1 MDPASMALLFAVI
14 LVVCLALGVWIGTAL
29 LIAGAF
35 AMALFTSRPMG
46 PAMATTVWSHI
57 SLWGLASLPLFI
69 WMGEILCRTRLSEN
83 LFNGL
88 SPLLRRLPGG
98 LLHVNVAGCTA
109 FSAISGSSAATLL
122 TVGKITMPELKQRG
136 YPDGMVSGT
145 LAGAGTLGL
154 LIPPSIT
161 MIIYGIMVEESI
173 ARLFMAGLIPGLML
187 AGLFILYNM
196 GWGML
201 TAEGRAMREDP
212 STWRE
217 KLSGLLEL
225 FPVVA
230 LITGVIGSIY
240 TGIAAP
246 TEAAVLGVAGA
257 LILAAVQGSLTMET
271 LSQSLMGT
279 VRTTSMIILLLAGS
293 AFLTLAMGFTG
304 LPRTLAGW
312 IGEMELSA
320 TALIIALMVMYMLL
334 GCFLDGISMIVL
346 TIAVVEP
353 LVRAAGI
360 DMIWFGV
367 FVVLV
372 GEMAL
377 ITPPIGFNLFLVQG
391 MTGRDIGFISRAAAP
406 MFALMLLGV
415 ILLIVFPETALW
427 LPQAMS
433 ARN

>member
-1 MDPASMALLFAVI
+1 MALLFAAI
-14 LVVCLALGVWIGTAL
+14 LVVCLAVGVWIGAAL

-35 AMALFTSRPMG
+35 AMTFFTSRPMG

-57 SLWGLASLPLFI
+57 SLWGLASLPLFV

-98 LLHVNVAGCTA
+98 LLHVNVVGCTA

-136 YPDGMVSGT
+136 YPDSMVSGT

-187 AGLFILYNM
+187 AGIFILYNV
-196 GWGML
+196 GWGVF
-201 TAEGRAMREDP
+201 TPEGRAMREEP
-212 STWRE
+212 SSWYE
-217 KLSGLLEL
+217 KLRGLVEL

-230 LITGVIGSIY
+230 LIAGVIGSIY

-257 LILAAVQGSLTMET
+257 LVLAAAQGSLTFET
-271 LSQSLMGT
+271 LAESLMGT
-279 VRTTSMIILLLAGS
+279 VKTTSMITLLLAGS

-304 LPRTLAGW
+304 LPRALAEW
-312 IGEMELSA
+312 IGAMHLSS

-353 LVRAAGI
+353 LVRSAGV

-391 MTGRDIGFISRAAAP
+391 MSGRDIAFVSRAAAP

-415 ILLIVFPETALW
+415 ITLIAFPEIALW
-427 LPQAMS
+427 LPEAMS

>member
-1 MDPASMALLFAVI
+1 MDPGTMAILFAVV
-14 LVVCLALGVWIGTAL
+14 LVLCLAAGVWIGTAL
-29 LIAGAF
+29 IVVGAF
-35 AMALFTSRPMG
+35 AMAFFTSRPIG
-46 PAMATTVWSHI
+46 ATMATTVWSHI

-122 TVGKITMPELKQRG
+122 TVGKITMPELKRRG
-136 YPDGMVSGT
+136 YPDSMVAGT

-173 ARLFMAGLIPGLML
+173 ARLFMAGLLPGLML
-187 AGLFILYNM
+187 AGLFVLYNV
-196 GWGML
+196 GWGVF
-201 TAEGRAMREDP
+201 TEQGRLMREEP
-212 STWRE
+212 STFRE
-217 KLSGLLEL
+217 KMLGLKEL
-225 FPVVA
+225 LPVVA
-230 LITGVIGSIY
+230 LIVGVIGSIY
-240 TGIAAP
+240 SGIAAP

-257 LILAAVQGSLTMET
+257 LILAGFQGSLTRET
-271 LSQSLMGT
+271 LSESLMGT
-279 VRTTSMIILLLAGS
+279 VKTTSMITLLLAGS

-304 LPRTLAGW
+304 LPRALAEW
-312 IGEMELSA
+312 IGAMNLSA
-320 TALIIALMVMYMLL
+320 IALIIALLVMYMIL

-353 LVRAAGI
+353 LVRAVGI

-406 MFALMLLGV
+406 MFALMFIGV
-415 ILLIVFPETALW
+415 VLIVAFPQIALW
-427 LPQAMS
+427 LPEVMS

>member
-1 MDPASMALLFAVI
+1 MDPVTMATLIAVI
-14 LVVCLALGVWIGTAL
+14 LVICLAFGVWIGAAL
-29 LIAGAF
+29 LIAGMF
-35 AMALFTSRPMG
+35 AMEFFTSRPMG

-57 SLWGLASLPLFI
+57 SLWGLASLPLFV
-69 WMGEILCRTRLSEN
+69 WMGEILCRTRLSKS
-83 LFNGL
+83 LFDGL
-88 SPLLRRLPGG
+88 SPLLRRMPGG
-98 LLHVNVAGCTA
+98 LLHVNVVGCTA

-122 TVGKITMPELKQRG
+122 TVGKITMPELKKRG
-136 YPDGMVSGT
+136 YPDSMVAGT

-173 ARLFMAGLIPGLML
+173 ARLFMAGLMPGLLL
-187 AGLFILYNM
+187 AGLFLLYNV

-201 TAEGRAMREDP
+201 SQEGRGIRE
-212 STWRE
+212 SGSSLSE
-217 KLSGLLEL
+217 KLKGLLEL
-225 FPVVA
+225 IPIAA
-230 LITGVIGSIY
+230 LVLGVIGSIY
-240 TGIAAP
+240 SGIAAP

-257 LILAAVQGSLTMET
+257 LIMAAAQGSLSFDTIKET
-271 LSQSLMGT
+271 LIGT
-279 VRTTSMIILLLAGS
+279 VKTTSMIILLLAGS
-293 AFLTLAMGFTG
+293 SFLTLAMGFTG
-304 LPRTLAGW
+304 LPRELAEW
-312 IGEMELSA
+312 IGQMELSA

-360 DMIWFGV
+360 DLIWFGV

-391 MTGRDIGFISRAAAP
+391 MTGRDIGFVSRAAVP
-406 MFALMLLGV
+406 MFLIMLGAVVLLV
-415 ILLIVFPETALW
+415 IFPEIALW
-427 LPQAMS
+427 LPDIMS
-433 ARN
+433 QRK

>member
-1 MDPASMALLFAVI
+1 MDPAIMAILLAVI
-14 LVVCLALGVWIGTAL
+14 LIICLGFGVWIGAAL

-35 AMALFTSRPMG
+35 AMEFFTLRPVG
-46 PAMATTVWSHI
+46 PAMATTVWTHI

-88 SPLLRRLPGG
+88 SPLLQRMPGG
-98 LLHVNVAGCTA
+98 LLHVNVVGCTA

-122 TVGKITMPELKQRG
+122 TVGKITIPELKRRG
-136 YPDGMVSGT
+136 YPDSMVAGT

-187 AGLFILYNM
+187 AGLFILYNV
-196 GWGML
+196 GWGLL
-201 TAEGRAMREDP
+201 TEQGRNIREDRA
-212 STWRE
+212 SASK
-217 KLSGLLEL
+217 KLKGLTEL
-225 FPVVA
+225 FPIGA
-230 LITGVIGSIY
+230 LIFSVIGSIY

-257 LILAAVQGSLTMET
+257 ITLAALQKSLSIQVLAET
-271 LSQSLMGT
+271 LMGT
-279 VRTTSMIILLLAGS
+279 VKTTSMIILLLAGS

-304 LPRTLAGW
+304 LPRALAEW
-312 IGEMELSA
+312 IGAMELSS
-320 TALIIALMVMYMLL
+320 TALLLTLMVMYMIL

-346 TIAVVEP
+346 TLAVVEP
-353 LVRAAGI
+353 LVRMAGI
-360 DMIWFGV
+360 DLIWFGV

-377 ITPPIGFNLFLVQG
+377 IPPPIGFNLFLVQG

-406 MFALMLLGV
+406 MFALMFIAV
-415 ILLIVFPETALW
+415 VLLILFPEIALW
-427 LPQAMS
+427 LPEVLT

>member
-1 MDPASMALLFAVI
+1 MGPEIIAILLVVI
-14 LVVCLALGVWIGTAL
+14 LIACLGLGVWIGAAM
-29 LIAGAF
+29 LIAGIF
-35 AMALFTSRPMG
+35 AMEFFTSHPAG
-46 PAMATTVWSHI
+46 PAMATTVWTHI

-69 WMGEILCRTRLSEN
+69 WMGEILCRTKLSQN

-88 SPLLRRLPGG
+88 SPLFRRTPGG
-98 LLHVNVAGCTA
+98 LLHANVVGCTA

-122 TVGKITMPELKQRG
+122 TVGKITMPELKRRG
-136 YPDGMVSGT
+136 YPDSMVAGT

-187 AGLFILYNM
+187 ASLFILYNI
-196 GWGML
+196 GWGIL
-201 TAEGRAMREDP
+201 TNQGRAIREERAAL
-212 STWRE
+212 SE
-217 KLSGLLEL
+217 KLKGLIEL
-225 FPVVA
+225 FPIAA
-230 LITGVIGSIY
+230 LIFGVIGSIY

-257 LILAAVQGSLTMET
+257 LVLAVFQRSLNVRVLAETLMET
-271 LSQSLMGT
+271 
-279 VRTTSMIILLLAGS
+279 VKTTSMIILLLAGS

-304 LPRTLAGW
+304 LPRALAEW
-312 IGEMELSA
+312 IGDMQLSA
-320 TALIIALMVMYMLL
+320 TALILALMVMYMIL

-346 TIAVVEP
+346 TLAVVEP
-353 LVRAAGI
+353 LVRSAEI
-360 DMIWFGV
+360 DLIWFGV

-391 MTGRDIGFISRAAAP
+391 MTGRGIGFISRAAAP
-406 MFALMLLGV
+406 MFALMLIAV
-415 ILLIVFPETALW
+415 ILLITFPQIALW
-427 LPQAMS
+427 LPEAMS
-433 ARN
+433 GKN

>member
-1 MDPASMALLFAVI
+1 MDPATIAILLTVI
-14 LVVCLALGVWIGTAL
+14 LIICLGFGVWIGAAL
-29 LIAGAF
+29 LIAGFF
-35 AMALFTSRPMG
+35 AMEFFTLRPVG
-46 PAMATTVWSHI
+46 PAMATTVWTHI

-88 SPLLRRLPGG
+88 SPLLQRMPGG
-98 LLHVNVAGCTA
+98 LLHVNVVGCTA

-122 TVGKITMPELKQRG
+122 TVGKITIPELKRRG
-136 YPDGMVSGT
+136 YPDSMVAGT

-187 AGLFILYNM
+187 AGLFILYNV
-196 GWGML
+196 GWGLL
-201 TAEGRAMREDP
+201 TEQGRNTREDRA
-212 STWRE
+212 SASE
-217 KLSGLLEL
+217 KLKGIKEL
-225 FPVVA
+225 FPIGA
-230 LITGVIGSIY
+230 LIFGVIGSIY

-257 LILAAVQGSLTMET
+257 IILAAFQRSLSIQVLAET
-271 LSQSLMGT
+271 LMGT

-304 LPRTLAGW
+304 LPRALAEW
-312 IGEMELSA
+312 IGAMELSS
-320 TALIIALMVMYMLL
+320 TALLLALMVMYMIL

-346 TIAVVEP
+346 TLAVVEP
-353 LVRAAGI
+353 LVRMAGI
-360 DMIWFGV
+360 DLIWFGV

-391 MTGRDIGFISRAAAP
+391 MTGRNIGFISRAAAP
-406 MFALMLLGV
+406 MFVLMFIAV
-415 ILLIVFPETALW
+415 ILLILFPEIALW
-427 LPQAMS
+427 LPEVLT

>member
-1 MDPASMALLFAVI
+1 MDPGTMAVVFMGILMAV
-14 LVVCLALGVWIGTAL
+14 LTPGVWIGAAL
-29 LIAGAF
+29 LVVGIA
-35 AMALFTSRPMG
+35 AMALGSPRPIG

-122 TVGKITMPELKQRG
+122 TVGKITMPELKRRG
-136 YPDGMVSGT
+136 YPDAMVGGT

-173 ARLFMAGLIPGLML
+173 ARLFMAGLVPGLML
-187 AGLFILYNM
+187 AGLFVLYNI
-196 GWGML
+196 GWGLL
-201 TAEGRAMREDP
+201 TDEGRAMREEP
-212 STWRE
+212 SDLRQ
-217 KLSGLLEL
+217 KLKGLMEL
-225 FPVVA
+225 FPIVA
-230 LITGVIGSIY
+230 LIVGVIGSIY

-257 LILAAVQGSLTMET
+257 LVLAAFQGSLSYTT
-271 LSQSLMGT
+271 LSASLMGT
-279 VRTTSMIILLLAGS
+279 VKTTSMITLLLAGS

-304 LPRTLAGW
+304 LPRALAEW
-312 IGEMELSA
+312 IGAMELSA
-320 TALIIALMVMYMLL
+320 TVLIIALMVLYMLL

-415 ILLIVFPETALW
+415 VLLIMFPQIALW
-427 LPQAMS
+427 LPEAMS
-433 ARN
+433 SRN

>member
-1 MDPASMALLFAVI
+1 MDPITAAI
-14 LVVCLALGVWIGTAL
+14 LIGVVLIVCLALGVWIGAAL
-29 LIAGAF
+29 LITGVF
-35 AMALFTSRPMG
+35 AVEMFTSRPIG
-46 PAMATTVWSHI
+46 SSMATTVWSHI
-57 SLWGLASLPLFI
+57 SLWGLASLPLFV
-69 WMGEILCRTRLSEN
+69 WMGEILARSRLSEN

-98 LLHVNVAGCTA
+98 LLHVNVVGCTA

-122 TVGKITMPELKQRG
+122 TVGKITMPELKRRG
-136 YPDGMVSGT
+136 YPDGMVAGT

-173 ARLFMAGLIPGLML
+173 ERLFMAGLIPGLML
-187 AGLFILYNM
+187 AGLFLLYNI
-196 GWGML
+196 GWGLLTPLGRQTRELGASLIETLTGML
-201 TAEGRAMREDP
+201 H
-212 STWRE
+212 
-217 KLSGLLEL
+217 L
-225 FPVVA
+225 FPIVA
-230 LITGVIGSIY
+230 LIVGVIGSIY
-240 TGIAAP
+240 SGIAAP
-246 TEAAVLGVAGA
+246 TEAAVLGVTGA
-257 LILAAVQGSLTMET
+257 LLLAALQGA
-271 LSQSLMGT
+271 LSIEMLSESLMGT

-304 LPRTLAGW
+304 LPRALAEW
-312 IGEMELSA
+312 IGAMELSS

-346 TIAVVEP
+346 TIAIVEP

-360 DMIWFGV
+360 DLIWFGV

-406 MFALMLLGV
+406 MFGLMFVAV
-415 ILLIVFPETALW
+415 ILLIAFPEIALW
-427 LPQAMS
+427 LPEVLT
-433 ARN
+433 RKD